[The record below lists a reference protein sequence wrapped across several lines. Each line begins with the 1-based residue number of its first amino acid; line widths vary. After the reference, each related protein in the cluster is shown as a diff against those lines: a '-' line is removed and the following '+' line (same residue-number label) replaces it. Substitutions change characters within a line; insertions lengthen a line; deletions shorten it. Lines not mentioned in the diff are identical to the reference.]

1 MLFSM
6 ICYLFLHYLFV
17 SASHFASV
25 FKSRVKEISYKR
37 TNPGS
42 LSHRRRNWFIMS
54 KKHDWNSSNIID
66 DVDYHEEDAQA
77 FRKLLGAK
85 DQGEGGDSQSSLN
98 SGYVLRG
105 RIVEI
110 TKDFVVI
117 DVGLKSE
124 GLVPISEF
132 TDLSEIALGNEVEA
146 FLDQTEGED
155 GQIVLSRDK
164 ARRLRQW
171 ENIVHNCTEGSI
183 VTGKVMRKVKGGLM
197 VDIGVEA
204 FLPGSQI
211 DNKRI
216 KNLDEYLDKTYDFKI
231 LKINTDRKNIVVS
244 RRELLEEERM
254 SKKVEMLEN
263 FHEGEIRHGIVKNIT
278 DFGVFLDVDGVD
290 GLLHITD
297 MTWKRIKHPSE
308 MVALGDKL
316 EVIILHV
323 DKDKGRVALGMK
335 QKESNPWEEI
345 EKKYPPGTHVKGKIV
360 SLVPYGAF
368 MEIESGIEGL
378 IHVSE
383 MSWTKTINDPS
394 EMLKKGDEVE
404 AIVLS
409 VQKDEGKISLGM
421 KQLEKNP
428 WDEVEKKYSIGSSV
442 TAEIRNL
449 TNYGAFVELEP
460 GIDGL
465 IHISDLSWI
474 KKVSHPSEVFKKGDK
489 VDAVVLSVDKEN
501 KKITLGVK
509 QLSEN
514 PWENTEK
521 MMPVGSLVKGVVTKI
536 TAFGAFVELASGL
549 EGLIHVTEL
558 SDKPFGKVEEV
569 ISKGQEVTAK
579 VIKLDPEHKKISL
592 SIKEYLIEKNKENH
606 DDILV
611 GEKKKRAPK
620 KKKEK
625 AAEEEEN
632 T

>member
-1 MLFSM
+1 
-6 ICYLFLHYLFV
+6 
-17 SASHFASV
+17 
-25 FKSRVKEISYKR
+25 
-37 TNPGS
+37 
-42 LSHRRRNWFIMS
+42 MS

>member
-1 MLFSM
+1 
-6 ICYLFLHYLFV
+6 
-17 SASHFASV
+17 
-25 FKSRVKEISYKR
+25 
-37 TNPGS
+37 
-42 LSHRRRNWFIMS
+42 MS

-85 DQGEGGDSQSSLN
+85 DQGEGGGSQSSLS

-171 ENIVHNCTEGSI
+171 ENIVENCTEGSI

-323 DKDKGRVALGMK
+323 DKEKGRVALGMK

-428 WDEVEKKYSIGSSV
+428 WDEVEKKYPIGSSV

-489 VDAVVLSVDKEN
+489 VEAVVLSVDKEN

-521 MMPVGSLVKGVVTKI
+521 MMPVGSLVKGIVTKI
-536 TAFGAFVELASGL
+536 TAFGAFVELDNGL
-549 EGLIHVTEL
+549 EGLIHVQSFPTSLLE
-558 SDKPFGKVEEV
+558 K
-569 ISKGQEVTAK
+569 SKKSFPKAK
-579 VIKLDPEHKKISL
+579 KSPQK
-592 SIKEYLIEKNKENH
+592 
-606 DDILV
+606 
-611 GEKKKRAPK
+611 
-620 KKKEK
+620 
-625 AAEEEEN
+625 
-632 T
+632 